1 MTILETLVQL
11 RDDLK
16 TWVTNNLNALNS
28 KIEEKTIPID
38 DKLNSTSTNPV
49 QNKVIS
55 AEINS
60 LKNQEHFS
68 GDYNDLKNA
77 PNISEDN
84 SGEINV
90 TDEAGNIIL
99 KVDSEG
105 LHSTNLDLSSD
116 SLSVDGDK
124 FQIGDKDGNIAF
136 RVDET
141 GANAFNL
148 FKNGEE
154 VATQEY
160 VDEAIA
166 NIDIPEVDLTG
177 YATETYVDEAIANI
191 DIPEVD
197 LTGYATET
205 YVTEQVS
212 SVKDELSESI
222 LSQGEDFKIVD
233 QAGNIAFQVDNESVK
248 VGVLEVNGENVT
260 ENFSAVN
267 KRIDEIEI
275 PSIDG
280 LATETYVDEKV
291 SGLVNAAPETLNT
304 LDELAA
310 ALGDDANFAATV
322 TEQIGTKTSANEFNA
337 HVNETDGKNKLHIT
351 AAERTSWNAKS
362 NFSGDYSDL
371 TNAPNIQEDESG
383 KYTITDES
391 GNIVFEINSNE
402 NGVTNVY
409 DLAIQGTPVADYVI
423 LTSANVDY
431 AILAFDTTAI
441 VE

>member
-38 DKLNSTSTNPV
+38 SELSSTSTNPV
-49 QNKVIS
+49 QNKVINE
-55 AEINS
+55 EINS
-60 LKNQEHFS
+60 LNNLVGSTPVATQISTAIANQEHFS

-116 SLSVDGDK
+116 SLSVNGDK
-124 FQIGDKDGNIAF
+124 FQISDKDGNIAL

-141 GANAFNL
+141 GTNAFNL

-154 VATQEY
+154 VATQKY
-160 VDEAIA
+160 VDETVAA
-166 NIDIPEVDLTG
+166 
-177 YATETYVDEAIANI
+177 I

-248 VGVLEVNGENVT
+248 VGALEVNGENVT
-260 ENFSAVN
+260 ENFAAVN

-275 PSIDG
+275 PSIAG

-291 SGLVNAAPETLNT
+291 SGLVNAAPGTLDT

-322 TEQIGTKTSANEFNA
+322 TEQIGTKASANEFNA

-351 AAERTSWNAKS
+351 AAERTSWNEKS

-383 KYTITDES
+383 KYTIADES

-402 NGVTNVY
+402 NGATNVY
-409 DLAIQGTPVADYVI
+409 DLAVQGTPIADYVI